1 MVMSRSRLSV
11 IGVILLATV
20 FLAACGESTITSDDL
35 SGKVKDGLQ
44 PQLTDV
50 RVTLES
56 VDCPDVKAEVGE
68 TFTCEGATP
77 EGGGLTIDGKVTE
90 YDSDSG
96 QYDVSFEVV
105 STTEP

>member
-1 MVMSRSRLSV
+1 MSRTRLSL
-11 IGVILLATV
+11 IGATLLATV
-20 FLAACGESTITSDDL
+20 FLAACGESTIASDDL

-44 PQLTDV
+44 PQLTEV

-68 TFTCEGATP
+68 TFTCDGATP
-77 EGGGLTIDGKVTE
+77 EGGGLTIDGEVTE

-96 QYDVSFEVV
+96 QYNVTYEVV